1 MMPKICTAFYTRK
14 MKEEDTVRLLFI
26 RHGDPDYEHDTLTE
40 KGHREA
46 ALLGK
51 LAPSL
56 NLGQC
61 FVSPLGRARH
71 TAEYCL
77 KSTGKKAQELKWLQ
91 EFPGTVD
98 INHSPELQEAYPD
111 CRKKGDR
118 YELRIPWDMVPAYY
132 TSHPEYMDREGW
144 RHSEAARCSD
154 TVSAYDSLA
163 KNLDGLLSEHG
174 YVRRGDHYFVQKEN
188 QETLTFFCHFGVTCA
203 MLAHLWNVSPFIL
216 WHSLALLPTSFT
228 ELVTEERQK
237 GIACFRAL
245 HVGDTRHL
253 FLGGE
258 EPSFACRFCEVY
270 SDTEQRH

>member
-77 KSTGKKAQELKWLQ
+77 KSTGKQAQELKWLQ

-118 YELRIPWDMVPAYY
+118 YELRIPGIWCPPIILHIRNIWTGKDGGILRRQGAAIRCLHMTAWQRIW
-132 TSHPEYMDREGW
+132 TDCCLNTAMSEG
-144 RHSEAARCSD
+144 
-154 TVSAYDSLA
+154 
-163 KNLDGLLSEHG
+163 
-174 YVRRGDHYFVQKEN
+174 
-188 QETLTFFCHFGVTCA
+188 ETT
-203 MLAHLWNVSPFIL
+203 IL
-216 WHSLALLPTSFT
+216 Y
-228 ELVTEERQK
+228 K
-237 GIACFRAL
+237 KK
-245 HVGDTRHL
+245 TRK
-253 FLGGE
+253 
-258 EPSFACRFCEVY
+258 R
-270 SDTEQRH
+270 

>member
-1 MMPKICTAFYTRK
+1 M
-14 MKEEDTVRLLFI
+14 RLLFI

-77 KSTGKKAQELKWLQ
+77 KSTGKQAQELKWLQ

-188 QETLTFFCHFGVTCA
+188 QETLTFFLSFWRNLRHACASVECVAVYPMAFSCIAAHFFYRTGNGRTAERNRLFPRSACRRYK
-203 MLAHLWNVSPFIL
+203 
-216 WHSLALLPTSFT
+216 TSFPG
-228 ELVTEERQK
+228 RR
-237 GIACFRAL
+237 GA
-245 HVGDTRHL
+245 
-253 FLGGE
+253 FL
-258 EPSFACRFCEVY
+258 CL
-270 SDTEQRH
+270 QIL